1 MFLGRCY
8 TICNVLKWAKKFGP
22 NLQLKTDFDV
32 KVFVH
37 SLWDEFWLNGIN
49 EIPFEMPFFILD
61 TTNHKGIAA
70 AVLSLTE
77 VESIYLTKDEQ
88 QCIDYF
94 KGELKCS

>member
-49 EIPFEMPFFILD
+49 EIPFEYLGFNKNLKD
-61 TTNHKGIAA
+61 
-70 AVLSLTE
+70 
-77 VESIYLTKDEQ
+77 SIKKFWIT
-88 QCIDYF
+88 
-94 KGELKCS
+94 